1 MPKKKKNK
9 PLILLVILYFMTLT
23 KAAIVVRA
31 CKNCRQ
37 ADRLPTNGVA
47 RTSALEADIFDE
59 LTKKVALLAIN
70 RRY

>member
-9 PLILLVILYFMTLT
+9 PLILLVILYFMTLP

-37 ADRLPTNGVA
+37 AGRLPTNGVA
-47 RTSALEADIFDE
+47 RASALKADIFNE
-59 LTKKVALLAIN
+59 LTEKVALLAKHK
-70 RRY
+70 RY